1 VLGVPS
7 SARIRPFTAAASR
20 GSSSPAAAA
29 GAPAGMAAVPFG
41 ARIRPFTAA
50 THQVNDVLRR
60 LGDT

>member
-20 GSSSPAAAA
+20 GSSSPAAA